1 MPSCSNIPSKHVH
14 RCHLSIDTL
23 CTFCQGP
30 SCSIQPSL
38 TSPVMKR
45 RTLSTDRVSCS
56 QPSTCPSTPHVPH
69 TGLVRLALSLSSITP
84 SRLLH
89 LPPAARRVLYTMLP
103 RVASLLATALT
114 LPLPCTQLD
123 TARLPHL
130 GVNVVFPDQSSA
142 PVAFC
147 YVGSQNTALT
157 SYALRH
163 VVQHCKDV
171 RAYYAACDMWI

>member
-1 MPSCSNIPSKHVH
+1 MTV
-14 RCHLSIDTL
+14 
-23 CTFCQGP
+23 
-30 SCSIQPSL
+30 
-38 TSPVMKR
+38 
-45 RTLSTDRVSCS
+45 
-56 QPSTCPSTPHVPH
+56 
-69 TGLVRLALSLSSITP
+69 
-84 SRLLH
+84 
-89 LPPAARRVLYTMLP
+89 
-103 RVASLLATALT
+103 
-114 LPLPCTQLD
+114 PLPCTQLD

-171 RAYYAACDMWI
+171 GAYYAAAGMWM